1 MKAIPLGA
9 AALTAGLVALLPLP
23 AWALERLYINGSIL
37 TMVGE
42 RPSYVEALGVEN
54 GRIVFTGPRDRGL
67 ALRTASTR
75 IIDLQGKALLPGFID
90 GHSHYIN
97 SLLVAN
103 QCKLYAPP
111 AGPGKDVPSILA
123 ALKTC
128 ASERGLKKG
137 ELLIGYGYDDTV
149 MPGGR
154 LLNRGDLDEAFPGNP
169 VRIDHVSMHGAVLNS
184 LALKKYGISASTPT
198 PAGGVIVRKPGSQ
211 EPWGLI
217 METAFLPVVEQ
228 SEAIT
233 AQQEVDWSRAGQMLY
248 AQTGITTAQEG
259 ASHLPQIATIKR
271 ASDAGANLIDVVAY
285 PFITDL
291 DKVQALIPVSQW
303 GRYNNRFKIGG
314 VKITIDGS
322 PQGRTA
328 FFTTPYLTGGPAG
341 EKNWRG
347 EPTFPQDLVDKAVS
361 KVYGLGVP
369 LLAHTNG
376 DAAID
381 MFLKAYESVR
391 KGDVSRPWNVTT
403 IHTQFL
409 RKDQIPSFVKYGIR
423 PSFYTL
429 HTYYF
434 ADAHIANCGRQQ
446 ASFISPM
453 RDAIDAGL
461 RPTNHTDFVVAP
473 LDQLFM
479 LWSAVNRVAAEQ
491 YGEQE
496 NKGTLEVGKLADL
509 VILDRDPLQ
518 VAPMAIKDI
527 KVAETIKE
535 GVTIYPQPPGGLRP
549 IAAAPSTQTY
559 RWTAHSCD
567 MDDVNQAAG
576 REWTL
581 VSLLGQPVSTAR
593 PPTLRAAA
601 GRLSIFGGINRLNGS
616 VALVRD
622 QLVIGDLVST
632 RMAGPPELMALE
644 GRFAGTLRTVNRFH
658 VHGSRLELLRDETVV
673 ATFRARN

>member
-434 ADAHIANCGRQQ
+434 ADAHIANRGRQQ

-673 ATFRARN
+673 ATFRDRN